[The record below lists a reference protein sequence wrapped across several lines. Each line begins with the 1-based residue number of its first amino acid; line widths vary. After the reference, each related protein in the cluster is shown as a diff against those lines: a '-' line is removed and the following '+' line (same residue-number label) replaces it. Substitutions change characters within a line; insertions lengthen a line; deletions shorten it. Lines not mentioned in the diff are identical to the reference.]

1 MANITAVYTD
11 NTNYYQNG
19 TTVPVPAVP
28 VPAVPVPEQSSPCST
43 STRHSCVPMLLNTN
57 NVIVH
62 HLSTQHG
69 YYYGNHY
76 NGQLGGY
83 YIIPGSLSTSSTA
96 YKV

>member
-1 MANITAVYTD
+1 MANTAVYTE

-28 VPAVPVPEQSSPCST
+28 VPAVPVPEQSLQYQ
-43 STRHSCVPMLLNTN
+43 HQNSCVPMLLNTN

-62 HLSTQHG
+62 HLSTQPG
-69 YYYGNHY
+69 YNYGNHY

-83 YIIPGSLSTSSTA
+83 YTIPGTLSTSSTA

>member
-1 MANITAVYTD
+1 MWLILQPCTPTTPTTSRMVQQ
-11 NTNYYQNG
+11 YQYL
-19 TTVPVPAVP
+19 
-28 VPAVPVPEQSSPCST
+28 QYQYLSSPC

-62 HLSTQHG
+62 HINLVDTTL
-69 YYYGNHY
+69 YGNHY